1 METDATE
8 ALEENLMDEKPEFK
22 DEPKT
27 EEEVQAS
34 KNEIVSEETNEGS
47 LSNSVGRQ

>member
-1 METDATE
+1 
-8 ALEENLMDEKPEFK
+8 MDEKPEVK

-34 KNEIVSEETNEGS
+34 KDEIVSEETNEEET
-47 LSNSVGRQ
+47 N